1 MASATSSSQE
11 LIVEAVQMARTMVV
25 QSRNL
30 AKASMSL
37 YGLHHDHTLNYHG
50 MGLTD
55 CLKLYDESESR
66 LSLLLSSQVYT
77 VHDART
83 WLSGV
88 LANHRTCLEGMADK
102 GFVIQGHAHA
112 QNLTNLISEVLA
124 LYAMHGKD
132 AVVEQELMPKSMFNE
147 GGKLLTSWNPA
158 TSKADFVVSRDGSGT
173 HKTINEAVAAV
184 ARMGN
189 GRRQRVIIYVKAG
202 VYNEKVD
209 INKNLNNIMLVGD
222 GMDRTTVTGNRNVPD
237 GSTTYGSATFGVSG
251 DGFWARDITFENTAG
266 PHKHQAV
273 ALRVSSDHSVFYR
286 CSFKGYQDTL
296 FVHSLRQFYRD
307 CHIYG
312 TIDFIFGDASAVL
325 QNCDIFVKRPMDH
338 QSNMLTA
345 QGREDPNENTGISIV
360 ESRVRPASDFES
372 VKHLFKSYLGRPWKK
387 YSRTVFMKTDLDGLI
402 HPKGWDEWS
411 GNFALS
417 TLYYAE
423 YMNTGIGASTGNR
436 VTWPGFHVF
445 NSAKEASPF
454 TVSRFIQGELW
465 IPETG
470 VPFRD
475 REVVNLR
482 SDDWRLECGGVAT
495 SLVVS
500 GVPRCMGLKLPGEV
514 AAFWYI
520 ILDFALAI
528 AKGIANAVGLA
539 LAEKHLAARFNKPG
553 DGCQMEGVANEAC
566 SLAGHWGLGK
576 LIAFY
581 DDNHISIDGDT
592 EIAFTKNVDE
602 RLKGLGWHV
611 IWVKNGNTG
620 YDEIRAA
627 IKEAKAVEDKPTLI
641 KVTTTIGYGSP
652 NKSNSYIVCM
662 VVHWVPRK
670 WMLLGKTLHGRE
682 LFDKQSDA
690 SKESVLPSA
699 VSARVSIEAGTT
711 FGWEKIVGSRGKAI
725 GIDGFGAS
733 APAGRLYNEFGLT
746 TESVVAAANELC

>member
-11 LIVEAVQMARTMVV
+11 VVQMARTMVV

-37 YGLHHDHTLNYHG
+37 YGLHHDHTLDYHG

-55 CLKLYDESESR
+55 CVKVYDESESR

-77 VHDART
+77 VDDART

-112 QNLTNLISEVLA
+112 QNLTNLISEALA

-132 AVVEQELMPKSMFNE
+132 AVVEQELMSRSMFNE

-209 INKNLNNIMLVGD
+209 IDKNLNNIMLVGD

-296 FVHSLRQFYRD
+296 FVHSVRQFYRD

-360 ESRVRPASDFES
+360 ESRVRPASDFDS

-423 YMNTGIGASTGNR
+423 YMNTGNGASTGNR
-436 VTWPGFHVF
+436 VTWPGYHVF
-445 NSAKEASPF
+445 NSAEEASPF

-475 REVVNLR
+475 
-482 SDDWRLECGGVAT
+482 
-495 SLVVS
+495 
-500 GVPRCMGLKLPGEV
+500 
-514 AAFWYI
+514 
-520 ILDFALAI
+520 
-528 AKGIANAVGLA
+528 
-539 LAEKHLAARFNKPG
+539 
-553 DGCQMEGVANEAC
+553 
-566 SLAGHWGLGK
+566 
-576 LIAFY
+576 LI
-581 DDNHISIDGDT
+581 
-592 EIAFTKNVDE
+592 
-602 RLKGLGWHV
+602 
-611 IWVKNGNTG
+611 
-620 YDEIRAA
+620 
-627 IKEAKAVEDKPTLI
+627 
-641 KVTTTIGYGSP
+641 
-652 NKSNSYIVCM
+652 
-662 VVHWVPRK
+662 
-670 WMLLGKTLHGRE
+670 
-682 LFDKQSDA
+682 
-690 SKESVLPSA
+690 
-699 VSARVSIEAGTT
+699 
-711 FGWEKIVGSRGKAI
+711 
-725 GIDGFGAS
+725 
-733 APAGRLYNEFGLT
+733 
-746 TESVVAAANELC
+746 